1 MVISFR
7 GVWMMECGA
16 DYACLGLFWM
26 FLYVFFRYKPS
37 CLRVTIVDDLI
48 WFLCRHDDTPLWTD
62 H

>member
-1 MVISFR
+1 
-7 GVWMMECGA
+7 MMECGA
-16 DYACLGLFWM
+16 DYALSRS
-26 FLYVFFRYKPS
+26 FLDVSLRIHVFFRYKLS

>member
-1 MVISFR
+1 MGYFVSGGLDD
-7 GVWMMECGA
+7 GVWRIML
-16 DYACLGLFWM
+16 CLGLFWM
-26 FLYVFFRYKPS
+26 FRYVFFRYKPS